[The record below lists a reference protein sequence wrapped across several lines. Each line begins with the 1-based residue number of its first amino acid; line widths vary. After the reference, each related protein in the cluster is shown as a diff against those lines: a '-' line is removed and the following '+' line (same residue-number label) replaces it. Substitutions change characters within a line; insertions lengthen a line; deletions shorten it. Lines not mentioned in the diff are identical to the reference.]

1 MLVEGQNADFSIDIV
16 MESKGKIH
24 DWGWSVEVKIP
35 FKSLRYEA
43 GEGKSWGF
51 NATRSILRLNN
62 EFNSWMPQ
70 DRNIQGFLVQ
80 NGEITGLTGIDEEQ
94 TLEVIPSVTF
104 SETGRR
110 VAANENPDGR
120 FINEPIK
127 TQVGV
132 NIKYNI
138 TPNIT
143 FDAAVNPDF
152 AEVEADAAVVTANQ
166 RFPIFFPEKRPFF
179 LEGAETFQ
187 SPLFLFNSRT
197 IIDPDVA
204 AKLTGKSG
212 RNSFGFLVASDNA
225 PGNYDEDTLND
236 PAQRQLVDEFVERNA
251 TFAVARVKR
260 DFGVGS
266 NVGFFGTARVFPENR
281 NFVAGVDGVVRLT
294 PTTTLDFQGVAT
306 TSRQCVFEP
315 FFDDLANPLQ
325 ATRNSEI
332 CGGNEFARYRTA
344 NGFGYYGKL
353 SRQTETT
360 GIFVRAIGRSN
371 LYRAETGFTPRTDQH
386 WVYGVF
392 RKTSK
397 TSPEALVVRKEWRTY
412 FGTKHDGK
420 GRMQELQWNTVGRF
434 ELQKNTNFS
443 LFGGVAKQSI
453 FEDEFGLAR
462 NDNRDGRF
470 FGEDS
475 RSSVERWV
483 GFSLF
488 SNPLDWMSV
497 SASASHSWDEFDFD
511 FGAGPRFPRV
521 SPAAINGESR
531 LDPGIGNE
539 FSLRA
544 QTDIT
549 PTDKLRLTLEYR
561 KLRLSRKDTGLTAFN
576 SNIYG
581 FRGSYQFSRFI
592 SARTRVDYNTLRSR
606 ITGQYVFG
614 WTPSPGKS
622 IYVGYNDNSN
632 LNGFNPFSGVPET
645 GFKVNQRTF
654 FIRTS
659 YLFRKSF

>member
-1 MLVEGQNADFSIDIV
+1 MKYTLLLTIILTATLSTYAQRDAEPIPEESPDLSAISNYLNSPSHAAKKKPVTIPGSDSAVTIDGDVEDAEWATAAKFKDFVQTEPGYNIAPSKKTEAFLKYDAKNLYIAFKCWDDPEGIRATVAKRDRIFSDDNVRVYLDTYGDKQRAYLLGWNPLGIQADGMLVEGQNADFSIDIV

-212 RNSFGFLVASDNA
+212 KNSFGFLVASDNA

-260 DFGVGS
+260 DFGVG
-266 NVGFFGTARVFPENR
+266 NNIGFFGTARVFPENR
-281 NFVAGVDGVVRLT
+281 NFVAWCRWCCPSD
-294 PTTTLDFQGVAT
+294 
-306 TSRQCVFEP
+306 SNH
-315 FFDDLANPLQ
+315 DL
-325 ATRNSEI
+325 
-332 CGGNEFARYRTA
+332 G
-344 NGFGYYGKL
+344 
-353 SRQTETT
+353 
-360 GIFVRAIGRSN
+360 
-371 LYRAETGFTPRTDQH
+371 
-386 WVYGVF
+386 
-392 RKTSK
+392 
-397 TSPEALVVRKEWRTY
+397 
-412 FGTKHDGK
+412 
-420 GRMQELQWNTVGRF
+420 
-434 ELQKNTNFS
+434 
-443 LFGGVAKQSI
+443 
-453 FEDEFGLAR
+453 
-462 NDNRDGRF
+462 
-470 FGEDS
+470 
-475 RSSVERWV
+475 
-483 GFSLF
+483 
-488 SNPLDWMSV
+488 
-497 SASASHSWDEFDFD
+497 
-511 FGAGPRFPRV
+511 FPRCC
-521 SPAAINGESR
+521 
-531 LDPGIGNE
+531 DNE
-539 FSLRA
+539 
-544 QTDIT
+544 
-549 PTDKLRLTLEYR
+549 
-561 KLRLSRKDTGLTAFN
+561 
-576 SNIYG
+576 
-581 FRGSYQFSRFI
+581 
-592 SARTRVDYNTLRSR
+592 
-606 ITGQYVFG
+606 
-614 WTPSPGKS
+614 PS
-622 IYVGYNDNSN
+622 VC
-632 LNGFNPFSGVPET
+632 V
-645 GFKVNQRTF
+645 
-654 FIRTS
+654 
-659 YLFRKSF
+659 